1 MSQDFKLLD
10 GVSPN
15 RFYLLSQGRHLLF
28 KLLFLRAYLYQF
40 LPQLFYLLIKRTHG
54 LLVLPLFVHQSAI
67 MFPNPGDD
75 PLLSNATILK
85 SLDANQGLKK
95 RRAQTLVR

>member
-1 MSQDFKLLD
+1 
-10 GVSPN
+10 
-15 RFYLLSQGRHLLF
+15 
-28 KLLFLRAYLYQF
+28 
-40 LPQLFYLLIKRTHG
+40 
-54 LLVLPLFVHQSAI
+54 

-95 RRAQTLVR
+95 KRA